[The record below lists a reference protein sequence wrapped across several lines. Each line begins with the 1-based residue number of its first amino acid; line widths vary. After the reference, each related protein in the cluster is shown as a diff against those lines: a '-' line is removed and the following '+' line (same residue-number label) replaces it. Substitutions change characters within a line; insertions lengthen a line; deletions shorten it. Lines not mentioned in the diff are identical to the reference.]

1 MSTNEI
7 QDELER
13 TRSEMDSTLNELEHR
28 LAPGPIMENIIESVR
43 SGTLADSSKYVT
55 ERVKANPFAAALVG
69 FGVGWL
75 MLSSTERSGSAHQ
88 TRLSAE
94 VESRKHRLRR
104 GGARTEAGGA
114 SSGTEGRLGRYGEMA
129 RQRSAQAQD
138 AVGSMVERHPFATGL
153 MAVAAGAAIAAVLPI
168 TRREDE
174 WMGGTREELAERARE
189 LGREEM
195 DRARRVAERAGEA
208 AQEQAH
214 REGLDKEGAREQ
226 WQSAKEKAEHVVEA
240 AKDAAR
246 DEAKR

>member
-75 MLSSTERSGSAHQ
+75 MLSSTERSGTHQ
-88 TRLSAE
+88 TRLGAE

-104 GGARTEAGGA
+104 GGAGTEAGGA
-114 SSGTEGRLGRYGEMA
+114 SSGTEGRLGRYSEMA

-174 WMGGTREELAERARE
+174 WMGGAREEVGERARE

-195 DRARRVAERAGEA
+195 DRARRVAESAGEA

-226 WQSAKEKAEHVVEA
+226 WQNAKEKAEHVVEA

-246 DEAKR
+246 EEAKR